1 MRNAVRDPFVVVGIE
16 HLGDTND
23 QGQWKWIYTEALS
36 EAGAGADEVP
46 GALRPDLLE
55 SNHTRVRLK

>member
-1 MRNAVRDPFVVVGIE
+1 MVVGIE

-36 EAGAGADEVP
+36 EAQAAPDEVP
-46 GALRPDLLE
+46 GRLGPDLLE
-55 SNHTRVRLK
+55 SNHSRVRSE